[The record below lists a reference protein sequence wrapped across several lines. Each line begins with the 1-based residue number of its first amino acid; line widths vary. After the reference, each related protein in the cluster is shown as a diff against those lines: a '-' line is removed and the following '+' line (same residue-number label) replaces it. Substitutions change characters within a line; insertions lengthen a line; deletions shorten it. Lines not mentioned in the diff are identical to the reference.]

1 MNILNEQIIAFNKS
15 SSTYEGELVVIN
27 DGSIDQGRLAVIKA
41 SEWDDEKDEC
51 IHILFNNPKC
61 FYTSQLGRPSDQ
73 ALYDIVLGLV
83 LRGEN

>member
-1 MNILNEQIIAFNKS
+1 MNLSNEEIIAFNKS

-41 SEWDDEKDEC
+41 SEWDDKKDEC
-51 IHILFNNPKC
+51 IHLLFNISKC

-73 ALYDIVLGLV
+73 ALYDIVLELV
-83 LRGEN
+83 LRGGN